1 MASRVDRQAI
11 ANLETWNEKLEACKN
26 EAYRALDDLLD
37 SYTYWK
43 DGLVEDH
50 LEDFIAIFNEI
61 RKAIDDLGG
70 EIDECSVMI
79 KEKVLKL
86 ERLIYRR

>member
-11 ANLETWNEKLEACKN
+11 ANLETWDEKLKACKN

-50 LEDFIAIFNEI
+50 LEDFMVEVEEDMDNVFFFHFF
-61 RKAIDDLGG
+61 
-70 EIDECSVMI
+70 
-79 KEKVLKL
+79 
-86 ERLIYRR
+86 